1 MEQQN
6 NIKVM
11 KDLSG
16 FFKQGERQ
24 SIYNSCDSWR
34 DRVLI
39 RLLWKTG
46 RRVTEVLQT
55 KVKDIDFENNNVL
68 FIILKK
74 KVPFKRWKPV
84 DNFTINLLS
93 KYVQLS
99 GLQKEHYLLHGGNPN
114 KPISRQRAFQIVRR
128 LCKKAG
134 IEKVGNSL
142 PHPHHF
148 RHSFAIDLAKRTKS
162 ASDIRMVQMA
172 LEHSSLAMTE
182 QYLQFESSDLRKL
195 IEGD

>member
-1 MEQQN
+1 MEQQG

-16 FFKQGERQ
+16 FFKKGERQ
-24 SIYNSCDSWR
+24 RIYNSCDSWR
-34 DRVLI
+34 DKVLI

-55 KVKDIDFENNNVL
+55 KVKDIDFENENVL

-93 KYVQLS
+93 QYVS
-99 GLQKEHYLLHGGNPN
+99 TSNLQKEHYLLHGSNPN
-114 KPISRQRAFQIVRR
+114 KHISRQRAFQIVRR

-162 ASDIRMVQMA
+162 ASDIRQVQMA

>member
-24 SIYNSCDSWR
+24 KIYNSCDNGR

-84 DNFTINLLS
+84 DDFTIQLLS

-114 KPISRQRAFQIVRR
+114 KHISRQRAFQIVRR

-134 IEKVGNSL
+134 IERVGDSL

-148 RHSFAIDLAKRTKS
+148 RHSFAIDLAKRIKS
-162 ASDIRMVQMA
+162 GYDIRQVQMA